1 MNAYKTDGIFDLYKS
16 VDAATA
22 KLQTATCNRIIDIL
36 EEMPGMILGDDVGMG
51 KTYIAFSTA
60 AYFLKQYPR
69 KKIVI
74 ITSNWLLNEKWL
86 LDIRNFIEK
95 NLNQSV
101 LKLKDTDIL
110 AIKQYGEGSYL
121 SQFNK
126 AKDSKVILIP
136 ANVFASKCGQ
146 YEKVFYLC
154 CWFKYRKMWEKTRIR
169 ILKSLGLPVF
179 FLRPEECTDV
189 CLNYEDISSKWYDE
203 FDKIYEEY
211 GLQNPEKYNQLL
223 EEIRHWAL
231 GKVMPKVSLFILDEA
246 HKMKNEDTLRRRSM
260 MSVMDKKFEKAIF
273 LTATPFQLGD
283 EELKS
288 VMHMFTRSTASA
300 DKIQAFESV
309 VGKMF
314 SELNDYKRL
323 LSGFEYF
330 VQLMSQDEE
339 LQFERLV
346 NGEQIEVSSDVED
359 TYKQYLNLLDS
370 RAKLEV
376 TMRQLIIRNVKKK
389 DIYRSEIVGS
399 MDKND
404 SNGLQL
410 TDSAFVPYALMEK
423 AIYQIM
429 EKGDRTFIANV
440 KQTFTSSF
448 AAVSKSS
455 IMNNELEAI
464 SMLSALNLDRIPHP
478 KVVSICKEAINKQ
491 KNGEKVLIFCNRI
504 ETMQELKKT
513 LEKELVKSFNRDM
526 KNLFEDSDK
535 GFANY
540 CKRFYSKYDVS
551 WFLLQ
556 ENYIYS
562 VLVPILKVCGKNQRQ
577 IPSAKDI
584 QDEVNKQYGKYNT
597 TSKTNYMLVK
607 RIAEQVVFR
616 RVLSNIPDWEKK
628 NSLTLVNTAKAVMN
642 PLYIE
647 FGLNLKLSEDEKM
660 YSEDSDPEIRN
671 IAETLKNVL
680 EYKSIWTDYSDY
692 LNVLEPAERDELVTL
707 MIAFLRRDKRFFLE
721 LRKLQDKY
729 EEKKGDYT
737 FLIGKTF
744 KKGGALDWSSAIKR
758 FLQNYCDRGNTTA
771 NKENMRLGLSS
782 KEAVALINART
793 TNDARDKI
801 KAGFNT
807 PFYPQILIVTATMQE
822 GVDLQRECKDIIHY
836 DMEWNPASMEQRV
849 GRVDRIGSLISKL
862 REDKNNEDTL
872 NIYYPFIKNTIDESI
887 YQTVKDREKWFNIL
901 LGGTPQWNTFEID
914 PDVTSLSSEI
924 FKKLQINL
932 GVS

>member
-1 MNAYKTDGIFDLYKS
+1 MTAYKTDGIFDLYKS
-16 VDAATA
+16 VDAITA

-60 AYFLKQYPR
+60 TYYLKQFPR
-69 KKIVI
+69 KKVVIV
-74 ITSNWLLNEKWL
+74 TPNWLLNEKWL

-95 NLNQSV
+95 NLNKSILN
-101 LKLKDTDIL
+101 LKETDIL

-126 AKDSKVILIP
+126 AKDSKVVLIP

-146 YEKVFYLC
+146 QEKIFYLC
-154 CWFKYRKMWEKTRIR
+154 CWFKHRKMWKKTRIS
-169 ILKSLGLPVF
+169 ILKALDLPTY
-179 FLRPEECTDV
+179 FLRPEECTDI
-189 CLNYEDISSKWYDE
+189 CLSYDDLSNKWYDE
-203 FDKIYEEY
+203 LDKIYNEY
-211 GLQNPEKYNQLL
+211 GVRKPEKYNQLL

-231 GKVMPKVSLFILDEA
+231 GKVMPKASLFILDEA
-246 HKMKNEDTLRRRSM
+246 HKMKNENTLRRRSM
-260 MSVMDKKFEKAIF
+260 MTVMDKKFERAIF
-273 LTATPFQLGD
+273 LTATPFQLGE

-288 VMHMFTRSTASA
+288 VMHMFTRTALSF
-300 DKIQAFESV
+300 DEIKVFERV
-309 VGKMF
+309 VEQMF

-323 LSGFEYF
+323 MSGFEYY

-339 LQFERLV
+339 MQFEQLV
-346 NGEQIEVSSDVED
+346 NGERVEVSSDVED
-359 TYKQYLNLLDS
+359 TYKQYLNLIDS
-370 RAKLEV
+370 RSKLEL
-376 TMRQLIIRNVKKK
+376 TMRRLIIRNVKKK
-389 DIYRSEIVGS
+389 DVYRNEIVGS
-399 MDKND
+399 MDSDD

-410 TDSAFVPYALMEK
+410 TDDAFIPYALMEK

-429 EKGDRTFIANV
+429 EKGDKTFIANV

-448 AAVSKSS
+448 GAVLKSS
-455 IMNNELEAI
+455 IMNNDSEAVTMLNALKLEKIA
-464 SMLSALNLDRIPHP
+464 HP
-478 KVVSICKEAINKQ
+478 KITSICKEAINKQ

-513 LEKELVKSFNRDM
+513 LENELEKSFNRDI
-526 KNLFEDSDK
+526 KNLFEESDK

-562 VLVPILKVCGKNQRQ
+562 VLVPVLKLCGKNQRL
-577 IPSAKDI
+577 IPSAKEI
-584 QDEVNKQYGKYNT
+584 RDEVNKLYGKYNT

-607 RIAEQVVFR
+607 RIVEQVIFK
-616 RVLSNIPDWEKK
+616 RVLSKVAGWERKIPGALYNTV
-628 NSLTLVNTAKAVMN
+628 NSVMN

-647 FGLNLKLSEDEKM
+647 LGLKLIRSDDEIF
-660 YSEDSDPEIRN
+660 YSEDSDTEIRN
-671 IAETLKNVL
+671 IAETVKNVIA
-680 EYKSIWTDYSDY
+680 YGSIWADYSDY
-692 LNVLEPAERDELVTL
+692 LNVLEPVERDELVTS

-721 LRKLQDKY
+721 LRKLQDKF
-729 EEKKGDYT
+729 EDKKGDYS

-744 KKGGALDWSSAIKR
+744 KKGGALDWSSAFKR
-758 FLQNYCDRGNTTA
+758 FLQNYCDKGNTTA
-771 NKENMRLGLSS
+771 NRENMRLGLSG
-782 KEAVALINART
+782 KDAVALINAGT
-793 TNDARDKI
+793 TNDARDKL

-822 GVDLQRECKDIIHY
+822 GVDLQSECKDIIHY

-862 REDKNNEDTL
+862 REDKDNEDTL
-872 NIYYPFIKNTIDESI
+872 DIFYPFIKNTIDESI
-887 YQTVKDREKWFNIL
+887 YKTVKDREKWFNIL

-914 PDVTSLSSEI
+914 PDVTSLSPEI